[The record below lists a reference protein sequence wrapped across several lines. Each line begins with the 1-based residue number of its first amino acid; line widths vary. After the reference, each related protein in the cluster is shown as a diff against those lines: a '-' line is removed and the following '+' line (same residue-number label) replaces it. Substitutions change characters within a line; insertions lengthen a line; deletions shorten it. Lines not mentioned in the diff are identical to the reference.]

1 MSELEA
7 LPDAEDV
14 MERFADLTPREMEV
28 FILTGQGLT
37 NAEIGAHLFV
47 SDPTV
52 KTHVKH
58 VHDKLDIHGRARL
71 AVAAARVANA
81 FGEVA

>member
-1 MSELEA
+1 MMESEA

-28 FILTGQGLT
+28 FILTGQGLM
-37 NAEIGAHLFV
+37 NAEIGEHLFI
-47 SDPTV
+47 SGLTV
-52 KTHVKH
+52 RTHLNR

-81 FGEVA
+81 FGVVA